1 MVNLP
6 NKEAGDA
13 IFLIH
18 TIKTSQAA
26 FHYSIENE
34 D

>member
-13 IFLIH
+13 ISVIH
-18 TIKTSQAA
+18 TIKTFQAA
-26 FHYSIENE
+26 FHNSIIEN
-34 D
+34 